1 MFLLKGATEGRT
13 VMTEERANDMF
24 QKWVRILRLGDW
36 DIRFHWRVHPAEMAE
51 KDSAGCSSY
60 NWVCKQA
67 VIEIADP
74 AKYKMDMAGFEFDYE
89 QILVHELMHLK
100 MSLVDDPDDRM
111 IGAVVHQLVDDLA
124 KSLVAAMRENAVRV

>member
-1 MFLLKGATEGRT
+1 
-13 VMTEERANDMF
+13 MTEERANDLF

-100 MSLVDDPDDRM
+100 MSLVDDHDDRM

-124 KSLVAAMRENAVRV
+124 KSLIAAMRENAVSV